1 MPTLTPAQ
9 ATTFAA
15 DVAAD
20 PVLSVLSPNSSDSAN
35 TIATAYSQTASGEWI
50 VWKTSVVLDEIM
62 QNGFDW
68 ARVDNLS
75 VGKSRIWE
83 WMFDNDARTCNPAR
97 PNVRAGI
104 DATWV
109 GTAAD
114 LAVRASVYVH
124 CKRQAN
130 RLEKLL
136 STGTGT
142 TEVPATMAVEGVL
155 SYYDVATA
163 LGWSV

>member
-1 MPTLTPAQ
+1 MTQLTPQQ
-9 ATTFAA
+9 AATFAA

-20 PVLSVLSPNSSDSAN
+20 PVLSLLPPNNSDSAS
-35 TIATAYSQTASGEWI
+35 TIASAYGQTSSGEWI
-50 VWKTSVVLDEIM
+50 VWKTAVVLDEIM

-68 ARVDNLS
+68 ARVDNIS
-75 VGKSRIWE
+75 VGKARIWR
-83 WMFDNDARTCNPAR
+83 WMFDNDARTCNPSR

-104 DATWV
+104 DATRV

-114 LAVRASVYVH
+114 LAVRAAVYTH

-142 TEVPATMAVEGVL
+142 KAVPATMAVEGTP
-155 SYYDVATA
+155 SNFDVASA

>member
-1 MPTLTPAQ
+1 MTQLTPEQ
-9 ATTFAA
+9 AATFAA

-20 PVLSVLSPNSSDSAN
+20 PVLSLLPANNADSAFA
-35 TIATAYSQTASGEWI
+35 IAEAYKASASGEWI
-50 VWKTSVVLDEIM
+50 VWKTSVVLYEIM

-75 VGKSRIWE
+75 VGKARIWE
-83 WMFDNDARTCNPAR
+83 WMFDNEARTCNPAR

-114 LAVRASVYVH
+114 LAVRAAVYTH

-136 STGTGT
+136 STGTGST
-142 TEVPATMAVEGVL
+142 ASPATMAVEGVL
-155 SYYDVATA
+155 SYSEVAAA